1 MNTKSMI
8 YKTPTTTEE
17 YIQNNNNNK
26 IIAGRA
32 A

>member
-17 YIQNNNNNK
+17 YIQNNNNK